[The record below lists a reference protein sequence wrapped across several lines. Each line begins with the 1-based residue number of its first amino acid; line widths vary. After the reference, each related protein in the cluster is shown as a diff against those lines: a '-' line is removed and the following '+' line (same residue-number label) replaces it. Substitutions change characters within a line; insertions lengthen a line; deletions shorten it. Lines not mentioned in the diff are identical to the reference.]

1 MTREQE
7 VLDRLRDAVLSY
19 DSEAAAEAAK
29 EAISLKI
36 DPVKAI
42 EGGLA
47 KGLREI
53 GDKFE
58 KGELYLPHLIMGA
71 DSMEAAIHVLE
82 GHMSKD
88 GLESTIRGTVVIG
101 TVEGDIHDLG
111 LRIVASMLR
120 ANGFKVYDL
129 GFNIKTLSFIQRAKD
144 VNADIIAVSSLMTT
158 TMPFMKD
165 LIEALEASGLR
176 DKYSVMIGGGPV
188 TERWAKEIGAS
199 AYGRDASE
207 AVRVAKDLMAKR
219 RKEIT

>member
-1 MTREQE
+1 MTGEGE
-7 VLDRLRDAVLSY
+7 VLNRLRDAVLKY
-19 DSEAAAEAAK
+19 DSEAAVEAAN
-29 EAISLKI
+29 EAIALKI

-42 EGGLA
+42 EEGLA

-58 KGELYLPHLIMGA
+58 EGELYLPHLIMGA
-71 DSMEAAIHVLE
+71 DAMEAAIHVLE

-88 GLESTIRGTVVIG
+88 LLESTSSGAVVIG

-129 GFNIKTLSFIQRAKD
+129 GFNTKTLAFIQKAKD

-165 LIEALEASGLR
+165 LIEALEVSGLR

-188 TERWAKEIGAS
+188 SERWAKEIGAS

-207 AVRVAKDLMAKR
+207 AVRVAKELMAKKR
-219 RKEIT
+219 RGTK

>member
-1 MTREQE
+1 MTSEE
-7 VLDRLRDAVLSY
+7 DVLNRLREAVLSY
-19 DSEAAAEAAK
+19 DSEATVEAAK
-29 EAISLKI
+29 EALDLKI

-42 EGGLA
+42 EEGLA

-71 DSMEAAIHVLE
+71 DAMEAAIKVLE
-82 GHMSKD
+82 GNMTKEDLQGTS
-88 GLESTIRGTVVIG
+88 RGTVVIG

-129 GFNIKTLSFIQRAKD
+129 GFNTKTLDFIQKAKET
-144 VNADIIAVSSLMTT
+144 NADIIAVSSLMTT

-176 DKYSVMIGGGPV
+176 DKYAVMIGGGPV
-188 TERWAKEIGAS
+188 TEKWAKEIGAS
-199 AYGRDASE
+199 AYGRDATE
-207 AVRVAKDLMAKR
+207 AVRVAKELMAKK
-219 RKEIT
+219 RK

>member
-1 MTREQE
+1 MTSEKQ

-19 DSEAAAEAAK
+19 DSEAAVEAAK
-29 EAISLKI
+29 EAIDLKI

-42 EGGLA
+42 EEGLA

-82 GHMSKD
+82 KHMSKD
-88 GLESTIRGTVVIG
+88 GLESTSRGTVVIG

-129 GFNIKTLSFIQRAKD
+129 GFNTKTLDFIQKAKD

-176 DKYSVMIGGGPV
+176 DRFSVMIGGGPV

-207 AVRVAKDLMAKR
+207 AVRVAKELMTKKR
-219 RKEIT
+219 KKTK